1 MKNAKG
7 KASGKAGS
15 NVKRQSTVVR
25 GSSAVVHRP
34 SPVTRRPST
43 VHRPPSSQDIRGG
56 DPLLLPK
63 RVSDTQV
70 RLGVVM
76 NPESANALGNVHGG
90 VIMKL
95 VDEAGGFA
103 AMKHARRWTVTVA
116 VDSMDF
122 LSAVNVG
129 DLVTFSA
136 SVNWVG
142 RTSIEVGVR
151 VEAEK
156 VLTGEVTH
164 TNSAYL
170 VYVALDSQGRP
181 TPVPPLILETADDR
195 RRWDEG
201 ARRQAHRLT
210 QSKRK

>member
-1 MKNAKG
+1 MRK
-7 KASGKAGS
+7 KAPA
-15 NVKRQSTVVR
+15 KRQSRSNARST
-25 GSSAVVHRP
+25 
-34 SPVTRRPST
+34 SPVASLQ
-43 VHRPPSSQDIRGG
+43 SLDIRGG
-56 DPLLLPK
+56 DQLLLPK
-63 RVSDTQV
+63 RVSDSQV

-129 DLVTFSA
+129 DLVSFSA

-170 VYVALDSQGRP
+170 VYVALDTQGRP
-181 TPVPPLILETADDR
+181 TPVPPLILETEEDR

-201 ARRQAHRLT
+201 ARRQAHRLGH
-210 QSKRK
+210 SKKKGL